1 MIKPAPP
8 KPRGISGLALLFCVV
23 ALIAGVSLDFALEQG
38 PRFGVIAQPGGRA
51 ALGVGVA
58 AGAVLLAH
66 ALRWALGRNPPDE
79 TGGGD
84 ARNHDHA

>member
-8 KPRGISGLALLFCVV
+8 QPRGIAGLALLFCAV
-23 ALIAGVSLDFALEQG
+23 ALIAGVLLDFALGEG

-58 AGAVLLAH
+58 ASGVLIAH
-66 ALRWALGRNPPDE
+66 ALRWVLGRKRRDE
-79 TGGGD
+79 SGGGD
-84 ARNHDHA
+84 AADHA